1 MTQVSL
7 EYAVAVIFQV
17 ILSLA
22 AEFTEVHEPSKQ
34 NGCKGF
40 IRFIFQEL
48 LPKLH
53 GVPWGQVS
61 DLCHILERGF

>member
-22 AEFTEVHEPSKQ
+22 AEFTEVHEPSKE
-34 NGCKGF
+34 NGHRGF
-40 IRFIFQEL
+40 IAFVFQEL

-53 GVPWGQVS
+53 GIPWGQVK
-61 DLCHILERGF
+61 RF